1 MVDPDEEGEEGEEEP
16 ITAAPTPPEV
26 PTMFRWISTSKQDCP
41 ALSFSV
47 PPSLLPDPDAMPK
60 TVAEPP
66 APKQKPTCDVSG
78 CGQPRK
84 YKLVK
89 DPSRG
94 GCGMEHLKA
103 LQMAMT

>member
-1 MVDPDEEGEEGEEEP
+1 
-16 ITAAPTPPEV
+16 
-26 PTMFRWISTSKQDCP
+26 MFRWISTSKQDCP

-47 PPSLLPDPDAMPK
+47 PPSLMDDPENATK
-60 TVAEPP
+60 NVVEPP
-66 APKQKPTCDVSG
+66 RVKEVPRCDYGG
-78 CGQPRK
+78 CAQPRK

-103 LQMAMT
+103 LQVAMV